1 MLISEAIKNLE
12 NISQISEIE
21 KIKINY
27 NNPFEKVVIKTFS
40 SLKSERKFYKYTLA
54 DTISNEIGF
63 EFYDKN
69 KLSFPEYKEGIK
81 FKIDFKNPYSYEV
94 RDLFKV
100 ISNFEKIYM
109 ILENEIY
116 NIKDILLSE
125 DAKEFYIYC
134 KNEEKN
140 KVIKFKNLKCYFILR

>member
-1 MLISEAIKNLE
+1 MLISEAIKNLK

-40 SLKSERKFYKYTLA
+40 SLKSERKFYKYGLA
-54 DTISNEIGF
+54 DTISNEIAL
-63 EFYDKN
+63 EFYDQN

-140 KVIKFKNLKCYFILR
+140 KVIKFENLKCYFILR